1 MKKLCDMSTDEL
13 RTLLQRVT
21 EEEDFYASRERLLE
35 LLQDPDSAHYDEH
48 TVNRA
53 AFHVEP
59 GALLR
64 PIDGVPIPESP
75 LATEFREFFSGY
87 TEIGCWLDD
96 YKEDPLEGLAPH
108 TPLAK
113 KLARH
118 RDYILAMRKTTRA
131 DRRFKR
137 MGVYMADNPM
147 RSEKAAS
154 ALQETRIA
162 ELPPETFRA
171 LVRQLVMQEIFEV
184 REKVVALL
192 AGHPPREQLDLAFRE
207 FFVAYELFELVLEAY
222 HYDADDGFELNP
234 EVEAEIDAE
243 DAAVK
248 AGTAKLIPFKEI
260 AKEFGY
266 PLKCT
271 R

>member
-13 RTLLQRVT
+13 RTLLQQVT

-35 LLQDPDSAHYDEH
+35 LLQDPGSALYDEH

-87 TEIGCWLDD
+87 TEIGCWLDA

-171 LVRQLVMQEIFEV
+171 LVRQLVMQEIFVV
-184 REKVVALL
+184 REKVGALL
-192 AGHPPREQLDLAFRE
+192 AGHPPREKLDLAFRE

-243 DAAVK
+243 DAAIQ

-266 PLKCT
+266 PLKWT